1 MTKDEFTRKL
11 AKLNQIMNQLIFAFV
26 QTGMDLQAG
35 RRGIVQDANF
45 GWRVQETVTIASFFN

>member
-1 MTKDEFTRKL
+1 
-11 AKLNQIMNQLIFAFV
+11 MNQLIFAFM